1 MENQEPV
8 LTNEAK
14 PKWLEYLAAE
24 SWQVEMIISGIAI
37 VGTLQ
42 LPSLLYQAIDW
53 TLYNFSDENLDL
65 FYLFFT
71 YLTLAIS
78 VLIFNFIAHFLLR
91 SLWVG
96 MLGLASVYPQGINE
110 KSKNFGEYYLSEV
123 KKDYGDLSGYSV
135 RLDQTASLFFALSFL
150 LAIMMFCFS
159 IFVLAVIVLSNLVLL
174 VFPDWSQNYIF
185 FVFFG
190 ILALGALTISV
201 LNSQW
206 LKTKPFIQ
214 KLHYRLSKRMNFI
227 LYHIFQE
234 PVSYI
239 SLTFYTNLSKGR
251 FSKLTFFYFAIVMP
265 ILFYIFVNSNVF
277 FMMTERYFTNASNP
291 LRIYPQHYA
300 DQQDPKSVILAPFIP
315 SYHQIETDI
324 PLFLPLPKRELSVV
338 EKKLG
343 KYKNDPKLSED
354 KNLDL
359 DRAYD
364 MERLQRYFTIK
375 VNGKVL
381 EKPNYYFYT
390 PDQRLESG
398 TMTHIPARLLKAG
411 QNTIEIES
419 LYTYKG
425 KKKKS
430 HIVFEFSPPGSNQT
444 GS

>member
-1 MENQEPV
+1 MENQEPAP
-8 LTNEAK
+8 TTAEK

-53 TLYNFSDENLDL
+53 TLYNFSDGNLDL

-96 MLGLASVYPQGINE
+96 MLGLASVYPKGINE
-110 KSKNFGEYYLSEV
+110 KSTNFGEYYLTEIKKEYGNLSE
-123 KKDYGDLSGYSV
+123 YNV

-174 VFPDWSQNYIF
+174 LFPDWNQKYIF
-185 FVFFG
+185 LFFFSL
-190 ILALGALTISV
+190 LALGAFMVSI
-201 LNSQW
+201 LNFKKFKASP
-206 LKTKPFIQ
+206 LAQ
-214 KLHYRLSKRMNFI
+214 KLHYRLSKRMNLI

-234 PVSYI
+234 PVTYI

-277 FMMTERYFTNASNP
+277 FMMTERYFLNASNP
-291 LRIYPQHYA
+291 LRIYPQHYS
-300 DQQDPKSVILAPFIP
+300 DQQDPKSVILTPFIP
-315 SYHQIETDI
+315 SFHHVETDV
-324 PLFLPLPKRELSVV
+324 PLFLPLPKREMSVI

-343 KYKNDPKLSED
+343 KYKNDPTLSED
-354 KNLDL
+354 ENQDQ
-359 DRAYD
+359 DHAYD
-364 MERLQRYFTIK
+364 MECLQRYFSIK
-375 VNGKVL
+375 VNGKVW
-381 EKPNYYFYT
+381 EKPTYYYYT

-398 TMTHIPARLLKAG
+398 AMTHVPASLLKAG
-411 QNTIEIES
+411 QNSIDIES
-419 LYTYKG
+419 LYEYEG

>member
-8 LTNEAK
+8 LPNEEK

-37 VGTLQ
+37 VGSLQ

-53 TLYNFSDENLDL
+53 TLYNFSDGNLDL

-110 KSKNFGEYYLSEV
+110 KSTNLGEYYLTEV
-123 KKDYGDLSGYSV
+123 KKEYGDLNGYNV

-159 IFVLAVIVLSNLVLL
+159 IFVLAIILFSNLLL
-174 VFPDWSQNYIF
+174 MLFPTWKQDYIF
-185 FVFFG
+185 ITFFS
-190 ILALGALTISV
+190 ILALGALVISI
-201 LNSQW
+201 LNSKW
-206 LKTKPFIQ
+206 FKTKPWAQ
-214 KLHYRLSKRMNFI
+214 KSHYHLSTRMNFV
-227 LYHIFQE
+227 LYHIFKE
-234 PVSYI
+234 PVTYI
-239 SLTFYTNLSKGR
+239 SLTFYTNLSKGQ

-265 ILFYIFVNSNVF
+265 IVFYILINSNVF
-277 FMMTERYFTNASNP
+277 FMMTERYFTNARNP

-300 DQQDPKSVILAPFIP
+300 DQQDPKAVILVPFIP
-315 SYHQIETDI
+315 SFTQESTNV
-324 PLFLPLPKRELSVV
+324 PLFLPLPQRELNVI

-343 KYKNDPKLSED
+343 KYKKDPKLSED
-354 KNLDL
+354 ENLDHE
-359 DRAYD
+359 RAYD
-364 MERLQRYFTIK
+364 MERLKRYYTIK
-375 VNGKVL
+375 INGKTWQN
-381 EKPNYYFYT
+381 PSFFYHDL
-390 PDQRLESG
+390 DQRLETG
-398 TMTHIPARLLKAG
+398 ALTYLPAKLLQAG
-411 QNTIEIES
+411 KNTIDIES
-419 LYTYKG
+419 LYTFEG

>member
-1 MENQEPV
+1 MENQEPAP
-8 LTNEAK
+8 TTAEK

-53 TLYNFSDENLDL
+53 TLYNFSDGNLDL

-110 KSKNFGEYYLSEV
+110 KSTNFGEYYLAEA
-123 KKDYGDLSGYSV
+123 KKEFGDLSGYNV
-135 RLDQTASLFFALSFL
+135 KLDQTASLFFALSFL
-150 LAIMMFCFS
+150 LAIMMVCFS
-159 IFVLAVIVLSNLVLL
+159 VFVLVVIVLSNLALL
-174 VFPDWSQNYIF
+174 VFPDLNQTYIF
-185 FVFFG
+185 FAFFSV
-190 ILALGALTISV
+190 LMLGAMVISV
-201 LNSQW
+201 LNSKGF
-206 LKTKPFIQ
+206 KTKPWAQ
-214 KLHYRLSKRMNFI
+214 KIHYRLSRRMNAI
-227 LYHIFQE
+227 IYHIFRE

-239 SLTFYTNLSKGR
+239 SLTFYTNLSKGQ

-265 ILFYIFVNSNVF
+265 ILFYIFFNSNVY
-277 FMMTERYFTNASNP
+277 FMITERYFLNANNP
-291 LRIYPQHYA
+291 LRIYPQHYT
-300 DQQDPKSVILAPFIP
+300 DQQDPKSVILTPFIP
-315 SYHQIETDI
+315 SYHHAETDV
-324 PLFLPLPKRELSVV
+324 PLFLPLPKRELLVI

-343 KYKNDPKLSED
+343 RYQNDPKLSED
-354 KNLDL
+354 ENLDR

-364 MERLQRYFTIK
+364 MERLQRYFSIK
-375 VNGKVL
+375 VNGRVWK
-381 EKPNYYFYT
+381 KPTYYYYT

-398 TMTHIPARLLKAG
+398 AMTHIPARLLKAG
-411 QNTIEIES
+411 QNSIDIES
-419 LYTYKG
+419 LYEYKG